1 MPGVCPERERRAT
14 GLDPMKTLARM
25 IHEVSSRGRRGAV
38 ASGVCDREVRVW
50 VRERSRMARE
60 YRNI

>member
-25 IHEVSSRGRRGAV
+25 IHEVSSRGQRIFG
-38 ASGVCDREVRVW
+38 C
-50 VRERSRMARE
+50 SRDLTISAGQGCH
-60 YRNI
+60 